1 MDAVLAGLDGKGTI
15 GNADAVLAGQSLA
28 GGSNGIGAA
37 GYSQVIF
44 GYDPMTSRRR
54 DGQGAAA
61 VEGEVTL
68 GKDSGVN
75 VVVIYGD
82 ITVPA
87 SELRSSGWFSG
98 GAEGCVPVSRSAGGV
113 PVGRPPPKDS
123 VEVCSG
129 ALALPPPVW
138 SEKLPL
144 ST

>member
-44 GYDPMTSRRR
+44 GYDPVTSRRR
-54 DGQGAAA
+54 DGQGTAA

-87 SELRSSGWFSG
+87 GQAVFTVRGSGEEYLVCLPHIEGSG
-98 GAEGCVPVSRSAGGV
+98 GFIGNAGIV
-113 PVGRPPPKDS
+113 
-123 VEVCSG
+123 
-129 ALALPPPVW
+129 
-138 SEKLPL
+138 
-144 ST
+144 

>member
-1 MDAVLAGLDGKGTI
+1 MPSLPDWMRKGTI

-44 GYDPMTSRRR
+44 WIRHPLTSRRR

-75 VVVIYGD
+75 VVVI
-82 ITVPA
+82 
-87 SELRSSGWFSG
+87 
-98 GAEGCVPVSRSAGGV
+98 
-113 PVGRPPPKDS
+113 
-123 VEVCSG
+123 
-129 ALALPPPVW
+129 
-138 SEKLPL
+138 
-144 ST
+144 